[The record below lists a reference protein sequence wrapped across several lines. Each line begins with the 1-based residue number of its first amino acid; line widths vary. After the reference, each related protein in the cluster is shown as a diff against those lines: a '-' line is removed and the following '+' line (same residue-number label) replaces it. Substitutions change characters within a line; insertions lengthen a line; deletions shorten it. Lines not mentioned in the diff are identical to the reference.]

1 MSSKLDT
8 RVVQITNVA
17 PATSKDQ
24 LKTLF
29 GFLGRIRE
37 CKIFPPD
44 GSDQQV
50 AAKVCYVEYEDST
63 SAGVALHLTNTVFI
77 DRALIVVPV
86 MDGKIPDE
94 RVAMQ
99 LTPQTV
105 ARMTP
110 GQPAWPANVVS
121 QLSGTGPSQMITT
134 YDPRLNALGLPQYP
148 PLPAS
153 LDAARVEEIRR
164 TVYIGN
170 LDHKTTAD
178 SLITFFSQVGEVK
191 YVRMAGDETS
201 PVRSAYMEFTD
212 QRSVATCLTYNGV
225 MFNGKSI
232 TVSHAKTNISKPLT
246 KSQEASRRE
255 IEEAMKKVKEAQS
268 LISAAAGEGGQDQGP
283 EVAVAGLV
291 LGAEGQGH
299 PVAHGGHVHA
309 PRVDAVRDPG
319 WLMSSIE
326 VPKVKIAVAKA
337 AFSHSFSKASVPHP
351 TKGILVSTFPLSEQ
365 GAEVTI
371 AKPPPI
377 PLSRE
382 GSAAPQSGDEGSPAK
397 LDSRDRSKS
406 PVRSSRRSGSRSPV
420 RVSRRRSGSR
430 SPVRHGRRR
439 SVSPIKKRRSKSR
452 SPRRSRSPKRKKARS
467 RSRSGSRHK
476 SKKDKKK
483 ERSRS
488 RDRKDKEKK
497 KKSSKDRKEDREKP
511 SRVTRDYDEEE
522 KGFNSGSDHEV
533 RSQPDA
539 DDDIDDRRS
548 SVDRQQDDMDTSD

>member
-1 MSSKLDT
+1 
-8 RVVQITNVA
+8 
-17 PATSKDQ
+17 
-24 LKTLF
+24 
-29 GFLGRIRE
+29 
-37 CKIFPPD
+37 
-44 GSDQQV
+44 
-50 AAKVCYVEYEDST
+50 
-63 SAGVALHLTNTVFI
+63 
-77 DRALIVVPV
+77 

-121 QLSGTGPSQMITT
+121 
-134 YDPRLNALGLPQYP
+134 QYP

-201 PVRSAYMEFTD
+201 PVR
-212 QRSVATCLTYNGV
+212 
-225 MFNGKSI
+225 
-232 TVSHAKTNISKPLT
+232 VSHAKTNISKPLT

-255 IEEAMKKVKEAQS
+255 IEEAMKK
-268 LISAAAGEGGQDQGP
+268 
-283 EVAVAGLV
+283 
-291 LGAEGQGH
+291 
-299 PVAHGGHVHA
+299 
-309 PRVDAVRDPG
+309 
-319 WLMSSIE
+319 SSIE

-337 AFSHSFSKASVPHP
+337 AFSHSFSKDKS
-351 TKGILVSTFPLSEQ
+351 KD
-365 GAEVTI
+365 
-371 AKPPPI
+371 K
-377 PLSRE
+377 
-382 GSAAPQSGDEGSPAK
+382 
-397 LDSRDRSKS
+397 SRDKDRGKDKDDKDGEKKKDREEKKKGEDI
-406 PVRSSRRSGSRSPV
+406 PDKKAA
-420 RVSRRRSGSR
+420 
-430 SPVRHGRRR
+430 
-439 SVSPIKKRRSKSR
+439 KKR
-452 SPRRSRSPKRKKARS
+452 
-467 RSRSGSRHK
+467 